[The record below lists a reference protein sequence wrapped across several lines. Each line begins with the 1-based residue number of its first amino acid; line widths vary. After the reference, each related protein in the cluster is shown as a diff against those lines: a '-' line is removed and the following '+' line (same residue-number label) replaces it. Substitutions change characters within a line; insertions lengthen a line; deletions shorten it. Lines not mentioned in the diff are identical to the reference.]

1 MNTLE
6 LNRNEIKDLLQER
19 MKRVPL
25 KNNKRFIAEVTF
37 LIGRLHQIDGKLDEA
52 VKSFGKCNSILIEN
66 GLPENYELYY
76 WMGRIEE
83 HKMNISK
90 SMDIYNMIL
99 SSEINKDNEINQH
112 TQNRVLQIL
121 QNKFS

>member
-6 LNRNEIKDLLQER
+6 LNKDEIRNLLQER

-25 KNNKRFIAEVTF
+25 HNSQFNAEVFF
-37 LIGRLHQIDGKLDEA
+37 LVGRLHYIDNNIEEA
-52 VKSFGKCNSILIEN
+52 VKSFSKCNTILIDN
-66 GLPENYELYY
+66 GLPENLELYY

-83 HKMNISK
+83 HKMNTSK
-90 SMDIYNMIL
+90 SIDIYNRIL
-99 SSEINKDNEINQH
+99 NSERNMDNQVNLH